1 MDSFFNSIKIHELQ
15 KQMNDTSEVQD
26 IEELV
31 EEKEK
36 KPRKLTQKQIFV
48 LSKKNE
54 KNTSSAPKTNSKT
67 IPLRN

>member
-1 MDSFFNSIKIHELQ
+1 MDSFFNAMKIHEIQ
-15 KQMNDTSEVQD
+15 KQIHDTSEVQD

-48 LSKKNE
+48 LSKRNE
-54 KNTSSAPKTNSKT
+54 KNSASATKTNRKNKSY
-67 IPLRN
+67 

>member
-1 MDSFFNSIKIHELQ
+1 MDSFFNSIKIHEIQ
-15 KQMNDTSEVQD
+15 KQIQDTSEVQD

-48 LSKKNE
+48 LSKRDE
-54 KNTSSAPKTNSKT
+54 KNSASATKTNRKNKSY
-67 IPLRN
+67 

>member
-1 MDSFFNSIKIHELQ
+1 MDSFFNAMKIHEIQ

-48 LSKKNE
+48 LSKRDE
-54 KNTSSAPKTNSKT
+54 KNSASATKTNRKNKSY
-67 IPLRN
+67 

>member
-1 MDSFFNSIKIHELQ
+1 MDSFYNSIKIYELQ

-31 EEKEK
+31 EEKKK
-36 KPRKLTQKQIFV
+36 KPRKLHQKEIFV

-54 KNTSSAPKTNSKT
+54 KSSASAPKSNRKNKSF
-67 IPLRN
+67 

>member
-1 MDSFFNSIKIHELQ
+1 MKIHQLQ
-15 KQMNDTSEVQD
+15 KEIHDTSEVQD

-36 KPRKLTQKQIFV
+36 KPRKLRQKEIFV

-54 KNTSSAPKTNSKT
+54 KNPASAPKTNRKNKSY
-67 IPLRN
+67 

>member
-1 MDSFFNSIKIHELQ
+1 MDSFFNSIKIHEIQ

-31 EEKEK
+31 EDKER

-48 LSKKNE
+48 INKKNE
-54 KNTSSAPKTNSKT
+54 KGSTPAPKTIRKSKSY
-67 IPLRN
+67 

>member
-1 MDSFFNSIKIHELQ
+1 MESFYNSIKIHELQ

-31 EEKEK
+31 EEKER

-48 LSKKNE
+48 INKKNE
-54 KNTSSAPKTNSKT
+54 KGSTSAPKNIRKSKSY
-67 IPLRN
+67 

>member
-1 MDSFFNSIKIHELQ
+1 MDSFFNAMKIHEIQ
-15 KQMNDTSEVQD
+15 KEIHDTSEVQD

-48 LSKKNE
+48 LSKRNE
-54 KNTSSAPKTNSKT
+54 KNSASATKTNRKNKSY
-67 IPLRN
+67 

>member
-1 MDSFFNSIKIHELQ
+1 MDSFFNSIKIHEIQ
-15 KQMNDTSEVQD
+15 KQIQDTSEVQD

-48 LSKKNE
+48 LSNKNE
-54 KNTSSAPKTNSKT
+54 KSSSSATKTNRK
-67 IPLRN
+67 NKGY

>member
-1 MDSFFNSIKIHELQ
+1 MDSFFNAMKIHELQ

-26 IEELV
+26 IQELV

-54 KNTSSAPKTNSKT
+54 KNTASAPKTNSK
-67 IPLRN
+67 NKSY

>member
-1 MDSFFNSIKIHELQ
+1 MDSFFNAMKIHEIQ

-48 LSKKNE
+48 LSKRNE
-54 KNTSSAPKTNSKT
+54 KNSASATKTNRKNKSY
-67 IPLRN
+67 

>member
-1 MDSFFNSIKIHELQ
+1 MDSFFNSIKIHEIQ
-15 KQMNDTSEVQD
+15 KQIQDTSEVQD

-48 LSKKNE
+48 LSKKDE
-54 KNTSSAPKTNSKT
+54 KNSASAPKTNRK
-67 IPLRN
+67 NKGY

>member
-1 MDSFFNSIKIHELQ
+1 MESFYNSIKIYELQ
-15 KQMNDTSEVQD
+15 KKMNDTSEVQD

-48 LSKKNE
+48 LSNKNE
-54 KNTSSAPKTNSKT
+54 KSSASATKTNRK
-67 IPLRN
+67 NKGY

>member
-1 MDSFFNSIKIHELQ
+1 MDSFYNSIKIHELQ
-15 KQMNDTSEVQD
+15 KQMNDTSETQD

-31 EEKEK
+31 EEKER

-54 KNTSSAPKTNSKT
+54 KNPASAPKTNRKNKSY
-67 IPLRN
+67 

>member
-1 MDSFFNSIKIHELQ
+1 MESFYNSIKIYELQ

-31 EEKEK
+31 EEKER

-48 LSKKNE
+48 LSNKNE
-54 KNTSSAPKTNSKT
+54 KSSSSATKTNRK
-67 IPLRN
+67 NKGY

>member
-1 MDSFFNSIKIHELQ
+1 MDSFFNAMKIHEIQ
-15 KQMNDTSEVQD
+15 KQMNDTSELQD

-48 LSKKNE
+48 LSKRNE
-54 KNTSSAPKTNSKT
+54 KNSASATKTNRKNKSY
-67 IPLRN
+67 

>member
-1 MDSFFNSIKIHELQ
+1 MESFYNSIKIYELQ

-48 LSKKNE
+48 LSNKNE
-54 KNTSSAPKTNSKT
+54 KM
-67 IPLRN
+67 R

>member
-1 MDSFFNSIKIHELQ
+1 MESFYNSIKIYELQ
-15 KQMNDTSEVQD
+15 KQMHDTSEVQD

-31 EEKEK
+31 QEKEK

-54 KNTSSAPKTNSKT
+54 KNSASAPKTNRKNKSY
-67 IPLRN
+67 